1 MEDATRAK
9 ALKLECAY
17 DSPNLGGGGK
27 LFCSTVHSGAHC
39 RIRTRASTRVGQV
52 RCLGCQA

>member
-9 ALKLECAY
+9 ALKLECAC

-27 LFCSTVHSGAHC
+27 LFCNIVYTLEP
-39 RIRTRASTRVGQV
+39 IVGLEPGPA
-52 RCLGCQA
+52 RGWGKRDA